1 MTEHRP
7 IPIVHHPI
15 LIVEDNDYDF
25 DQTVRA
31 FQRSRLAN
39 PIFRCVNGDDALD
52 FLYHRGEYTDPASAP
67 RPSIVLLDLKLPGTD
82 GHEVLQIVKAD
93 TDLKSI
99 PVVMLT
105 TSEDERD
112 IQACYL
118 AGANTYIR
126 KPVTFDGY
134 LEAVQRLE
142 QYWFHIAVLPD
153 IARPAP

>member
-1 MTEHRP
+1 MTDQ
-7 IPIVHHPI
+7 HPI

-52 FLYHRGEYTDPASAP
+52 FLYRRGDYTDPASAP

-82 GHEVLQIVKAD
+82 GHEVLQIVKGDPA
-93 TDLKSI
+93 LKSI

-105 TSEDERD
+105 TSDDERD
-112 IQACYL
+112 IQACYR

-134 LEAVQRLE
+134 MDAVQRLE
-142 QYWFHIAVLPD
+142 QYWFQIAVLPD
-153 IARPAP
+153 DRHLAP

>member
-1 MTEHRP
+1 MTER
-7 IPIVHHPI
+7 HPI

-31 FQRSRLAN
+31 FQASRMAN

-52 FLYHRGEYTDPASAP
+52 FLYRRGEYSDPASAP

-82 GHEVLQIVKAD
+82 GYEVLEIVKAD
-93 TDLKSI
+93 PELRSI

-112 IQACYL
+112 IQACYR

-142 QYWFHIAVLPD
+142 QYWFQIAVLPD
-153 IARPAP
+153 GNLPAP

>member
-1 MTEHRP
+1 MTER
-7 IPIVHHPI
+7 HPI
-15 LIVEDNDYDF
+15 LIVEDNDYDY

-93 TDLKSI
+93 ADLKSI

-105 TSEDERD
+105 TSDDERD
-112 IQACYL
+112 IQACYQ

-134 LEAVQRLE
+134 MEAVQRLE

-153 IARPAP
+153 ENPPSP

>member
-1 MTEHRP
+1 MTEP
-7 IPIVHHPI
+7 HPI

-31 FQRSRLAN
+31 FQASRLAN
-39 PIFRCVNGDDALD
+39 PIYRCVNGDDALD
-52 FLYHRGEYTDPASAP
+52 YLYRRGDYVDPSSAP

-82 GHEVLQIVKAD
+82 GHEVLQVVKAD
-93 TDLKSI
+93 AALRSI

-112 IQACYL
+112 IQACYQ

-126 KPVTFDGY
+126 KPVTFEGY

-142 QYWFHIAVLPD
+142 QYWFQIAVLPD
-153 IARPAP
+153 GCLPTP